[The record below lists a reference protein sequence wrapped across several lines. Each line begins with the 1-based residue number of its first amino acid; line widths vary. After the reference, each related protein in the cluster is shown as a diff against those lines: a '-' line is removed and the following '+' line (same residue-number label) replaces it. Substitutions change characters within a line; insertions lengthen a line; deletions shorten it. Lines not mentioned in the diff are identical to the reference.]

1 MQSKIIAISLL
12 IVLSSVGSIAHA
24 KDGMLAFFAKK
35 VGSSVI
41 KIGEGIVK
49 NKVSPPKEKQTKTI
63 EGSNVIIVKGN

>member
-1 MQSKIIAISLL
+1 MQNKIVAISLL
-12 IVLSSVGSIAHA
+12 IMLSSVGSIAHS
-24 KDGMLAFFAKK
+24 KEGMFSFFMKK
-35 VGSSVI
+35 IGSSVV